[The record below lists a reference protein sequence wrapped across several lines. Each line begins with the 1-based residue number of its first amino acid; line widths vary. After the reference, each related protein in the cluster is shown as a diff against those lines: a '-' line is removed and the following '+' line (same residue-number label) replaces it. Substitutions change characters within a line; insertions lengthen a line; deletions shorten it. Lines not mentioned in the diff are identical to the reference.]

1 MNQFLEAPN
10 SNFSRV
16 RDGRAS
22 MPLYYDVDLT
32 VARSIAGKGANA
44 ALVLNLAANSVF
56 IDADTTNTGNAV
68 IHFQDTTLGNASA
81 PMFVSPG
88 FIANVPFTQLLIE
101 NLAQPGKRLRIFYGV
116 DIDFQAG
123 VNASIAIAGV
133 VTVNNSLAQ
142 KLAVYNAGFDYST
155 SYKSTTAMAIN
166 TPDTV
171 FAPGANTNGAI
182 VWSAEASS
190 WSGSAIGH
198 AFIAKTSAPANQLD
212 GDVIVQ
218 SAFGYVSTLAISKLC
233 NPVKIA
239 AGKGLY
245 FIANAAESALPGG
258 TQRQVLYTLL

>member
-32 VARSIAGKGANA
+32 VARSIAGTGANA

-88 FIANVPFTQLLIE
+88 FIANVPFTQLMIE

-142 KLAVYNAGFDYST
+142 KLAVYEAGYDYVS
-155 SYKSTTAMAIN
+155 SFKSVTGLTALGN
-166 TPDTV
+166 EVV
-171 FAPGANTNGAI
+171 FAAGANVNGAI
-182 VWSAEASS
+182 VWAAGGVGSSAAYARQ
-190 WSGSAIGH
+190 AI
-198 AFIAKTSAPANQLD
+198 IAKATAPATLID
-212 GDVIVQ
+212 GDVIA
-218 SAFGYVSTLAISKLC
+218 SSTYVPTVNQCQIELAR
-233 NPVKIA
+233 PVKIA

-245 FIANAAESALPGG
+245 FFADTADNISV
-258 TQRQVLYTLL
+258 QRYCLYTLL

>member
-32 VARSIAGKGANA
+32 VARSIAGTGANA

-88 FIANVPFTQLLIE
+88 FIANVPFTQLMIE

-142 KLAVYNAGFDYST
+142 KLAMYDAGFDYTSSFKAFST
-155 SYKSTTAMAIN
+155 LAALTAEQI
-166 TPDTV
+166 

-182 VWSAEASS
+182 VWRADANGY
-190 WSGSAIGH
+190 SGGFAQ
-198 AFIAKTSAPANQLD
+198 AALIAKNAAPTTMID
-212 GDVIVQ
+212 GDVIAY
-218 SAFGYVSTLAISKLC
+218 SAYQPTANQCRIDLQK
-233 NPVKIA
+233 PVKIA

-245 FIANAAESALPGG
+245 FISNTADTVASG
-258 TQRQVLYTLL
+258 RSCLYTLL